1 MERRVALAAAGATA
15 GTLGLGTIC
24 FAAVGG
30 SNILGMASAQAPAE
44 VEVVTEVQEIQRVV
58 VVHSSSTTLPGG
70 TTIPTVVLEVPV
82 PAAPAP
88 AATPTPA
95 APTPRP
101 ASPATTLAPSTSRPV
116 VTVVRVPVT
125 PAPTTATT
133 AKPVVTTTT
142 ARPVTTT
149 TSRPAGVPAD
159 WPAGKPI
166 PPKPANCQDAQLEL
180 NGVWNCDD

>member
-15 GTLGLGTIC
+15 GTLGLGTVC

-58 VVHSSSTTLPGG
+58 VVRSSSTTLPGG
-70 TTIPTVVLEVPV
+70 ATIPTVVLEIPV
-82 PAAPAP
+82 PAPAAPTP
-88 AATPTPA
+88 VATPTPA
-95 APTPRP
+95 TPAPRP
-101 ASPATTLAPSTSRPV
+101 ATPATTLAPSTSRPV
-116 VTVVRVPVT
+116 ISVVQVPVT
-125 PAPTTATT
+125 AAPTTATT
-133 AKPVVTTTT
+133 VRATTTT
-142 ARPVTTT
+142 AKPVTTT
-149 TSRPAGVPAD
+149 TWPAGVPRD

>member
-1 MERRVALAAAGATA
+1 MERRIALAAAGATA

-44 VEVVTEVQEIQRVV
+44 VDVITEVQEIQRVV
-58 VVHSSSTTLPGG
+58 VVRSSSTTLPGG

-82 PAAPAP
+82 PAAPAAP
-88 AATPTPA
+88 APVATPTPA
-95 APTPRP
+95 TPAPRP
-101 ASPATTLAPSTSRPV
+101 ATPATTLAPTTSRPV
-116 VTVVRVPVT
+116 VTVVQVPVT
-125 PAPTTATT
+125 APPTTAKPAVTTTT
-133 AKPVVTTTT
+133 AKPVTTTT
-142 ARPVTTT
+142 W
-149 TSRPAGVPAD
+149 PAGVPRD

-180 NGVWNCDD
+180 NGVWNCDN

>member
-15 GTLGLGTIC
+15 GTLGLGTVC

-58 VVHSSSTTLPGG
+58 VVRSSSTTLPGG

-88 AATPTPA
+88 VATPTPA
-95 APTPRP
+95 TPAPRP
-101 ASPATTLAPSTSRPV
+101 ATPATTLAPSTSRPV
-116 VTVVRVPVT
+116 ITVVQVPVT
-125 PAPTTATT
+125 AAPTTATT
-133 AKPVVTTTT
+133 VRATTTT
-142 ARPVTTT
+142 AKPVTTT
-149 TSRPAGVPAD
+149 TWPAGVPRD

>member
-15 GTLGLGTIC
+15 GTLGLGTVC

-58 VVHSSSTTLPGG
+58 VVRSSSTTLPGG
-70 TTIPTVVLEVPV
+70 ATIPTVVLEIPV
-82 PAAPAP
+82 PA
-88 AATPTPA
+88 PA
-95 APTPRP
+95 APTPVATPAPATPAPRP
-101 ASPATTLAPSTSRPV
+101 ATPATALAPSTSRPV
-116 VTVVRVPVT
+116 ISVVQVPVT
-125 PAPTTATT
+125 AAPTTATT
-133 AKPVVTTTT
+133 VRATTTT
-142 ARPVTTT
+142 AKPVTTT
-149 TSRPAGVPAD
+149 TWPAGVPRD